1 MAVTLSRGRNEQLHL
16 QKFKEKDD
24 HKQNHHHHH
33 FIDQN
38 QKKSTVVVVPVVYY
52 LSRNGQL
59 EHPHFMEVPL
69 SSSHGLFL
77 RDVINRLNLLR
88 GKSMASHYSWSS
100 KRSYKSGYVWN
111 DLEENDFIQPVHG
124 GEYVLKGSEI
134 QVETISPSTVSKLSE
149 TTSSSSST
157 GKNTLEASRV
167 SDFSPAVRIRRR
179 NQSWGAIDLHEYK
192 VYKTESTHEFAGK
205 AAADASTQTNDKR
218 SRIRKAMLI
227 KEVDEHEE
235 QQRERRGDKIL
246 QAEQQHQHSSAGA
259 FASTTTELSREEI
272 SPPPS
277 DSSPETLESL
287 MKADGRLLIHA
298 SSSSTSS
305 SQAVNNQCDLNNN
318 NQMVGS
324 CPSGRMKASTVLMSL
339 ISCGSLSF
347 KDCGPTAVKDHGF
360 SLISHYKTRVPRGGN
375 QTVEGNHGDMM
386 MMMEIENHV
395 SSSFAKMAIEDKE
408 YFSGSLIETKKQE
421 FPTMLKKSSSYN
433 ADRSSHLKLEE
444 KEVEGV
450 RAKCIPRKLR
460 TQTSTNKKECDAEIS
475 RASEDNSKEGN

>member
-1 MAVTLSRGRNEQLHL
+1 
-16 QKFKEKDD
+16 
-24 HKQNHHHHH
+24 
-33 FIDQN
+33 
-38 QKKSTVVVVPVVYY
+38 
-52 LSRNGQL
+52 
-59 EHPHFMEVPL
+59 
-69 SSSHGLFL
+69 
-77 RDVINRLNLLR
+77 
-88 GKSMASHYSWSS
+88 
-100 KRSYKSGYVWN
+100 
-111 DLEENDFIQPVHG
+111 
-124 GEYVLKGSEI
+124 
-134 QVETISPSTVSKLSE
+134 
-149 TTSSSSST
+149 
-157 GKNTLEASRV
+157 
-167 SDFSPAVRIRRR
+167 
-179 NQSWGAIDLHEYK
+179 
-192 VYKTESTHEFAGK
+192 
-205 AAADASTQTNDKR
+205 
-218 SRIRKAMLI
+218 MLI
-227 KEVDEHEE
+227 KEVDEHEDE
-235 QQRERRGDKIL
+235 QERERRGDKIL
-246 QAEQQHQHSSAGA
+246 QAEQQQQHNSSAAA

-305 SQAVNNQCDLNNN
+305 SQAVNNQCDLNN

-386 MMMEIENHV
+386 MMEIENHV

-433 ADRSSHLKLEE
+433 ADR
-444 KEVEGV
+444 
-450 RAKCIPRKLR
+450 
-460 TQTSTNKKECDAEIS
+460 
-475 RASEDNSKEGN
+475 